1 MIEIERA
8 SSWIEAIRAVQ
19 NSAGCEYLLL
29 VEDDEPTRQ
38 IMGRLMGEV
47 GVKVIA
53 VGTVKEA
60 IETLIQVPAVV
71 VLDLMLPDGSGIDV
85 LNAIREANLRCKVA
99 VVSDYTEGLQF
110 EQVREAKPDA
120 VFSKPLNFTDF
131 VDWLCEAFPEGDG
144 PCAPH

>member
-1 MIEIERA
+1 MMEIERA
-8 SSWIEAIRAVQ
+8 TSWIEAIRAVQ
-19 NSAGCEYLLL
+19 SSAGGEYLLL

-38 IMGRLMGEV
+38 VMSRLMDEV

-60 IETLIQVPAVV
+60 IEMLMQVPAVV

-99 VVSDYTEGLQF
+99 VVSGYTDGVHFNQI
-110 EQVREAKPDA
+110 REAKPDA
-120 VFSKPLNFTDF
+120 VFSKPLNFVDF
-131 VDWLCEAFPEGDG
+131 VDWLCEAFPETGG
-144 PCAPH
+144 SRAAH